1 MALNIK
7 DLEVERLA
15 SEVAKLTHE
24 SKTEAIKRAL
34 VERRARLLATGAKP
48 RGHKSL
54 RDYLEQ
60 DVWPFIPTSALG
72 RTMTR
77 EDEDHILGYGEF
89 GNQLR
94 NCRTDITPA

>member
-7 DLEVERLA
+7 NVEVERLA
-15 SEVAKLTHE
+15 TEVAKLTHE

-34 VERRARLLATGAKP
+34 VERRARLLASGAKL
-48 RGHKSL
+48 RGHKGL

-60 DVWPFIPTSALG
+60 NVWPLIPSSDLG

-77 EDEDHILGYGEF
+77 EEEDHILGYGPDGF
-89 GNQLR
+89 
-94 NCRTDITPA
+94 

>member
-7 DLEVERLA
+7 NVEVERLA
-15 SEVAKLTHE
+15 SEIAELTHE

-34 VERRARLLATGAKP
+34 LERRARLLATGAKL
-48 RGHKSL
+48 RGQQNL

-60 DVWPFIPTSALG
+60 NVWPFIPSGELG

-77 EDEDHILGYGEF
+77 EEEDHILGYGPDGF
-89 GNQLR
+89 
-94 NCRTDITPA
+94 